1 MSSNLSPTDCFVLQ
15 SGNSMFTWIGNASS
29 YEQQQWAAKVAEFLK
44 VWNEE
49 TPFNIP
55 LHVVI
60 VGKKML
66 WTLLERIS
74 LCGHLNIILQVK
86 NIFSNFVPVIF
97 LFFFFFFFF
106 YFANYD
112 HIQIPK
118 CPLESRKFKGLKTTM
133 SSVLGNFYRNSKWT
147 FRKENMV
154 VVSWFGRKLPTA
166 WLLRLKL
173 IM

>member
-1 MSSNLSPTDCFVLQ
+1 MPVRMNSNNGLQKLLNSWRYEMRKPHLIFHFMWLLSGKKCCGHYWKEFLYA
-15 SGNSMFTWIGNASS
+15 GTWILYCRSKI
-29 YEQQQWAAKVAEFLK
+29 YFQILFL
-44 VWNEE
+44 
-49 TPFNIP
+49 
-55 LHVVI
+55 
-60 VGKKML
+60 
-66 WTLLERIS
+66 
-74 LCGHLNIILQVK
+74 
-86 NIFSNFVPVIF
+86 
-97 LFFFFFFFF
+97 LFFFSSSSFF

-147 FRKENMV
+147 FRKENTV